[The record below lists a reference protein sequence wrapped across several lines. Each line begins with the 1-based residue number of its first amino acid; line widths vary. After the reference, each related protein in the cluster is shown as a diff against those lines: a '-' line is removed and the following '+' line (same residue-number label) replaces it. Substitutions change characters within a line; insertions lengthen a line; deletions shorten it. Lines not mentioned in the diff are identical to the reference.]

1 MWPFTT
7 ISMLRRE
14 LDETKHNLAELE
26 RLADQNLILLHDRK
40 RIIKQQ
46 DADIERLRDEIV
58 SYQKELETVRAAL
71 DQAQKNDSPRDA
83 KTGKFTKRASD
94 VS

>member
-1 MWPFTT
+1 
-7 ISMLRRE
+7 MLRRE